1 MFFMQLQEQ
10 QGTNSE
16 NLSSSADVSTVA
28 RRLKDEL
35 DKYVVGN
42 EDVKTAVITGLLTGF
57 PTLLIGDPGTAKTYT
72 IEILS
77 KMIDGVKPEE
87 LFIVLAH
94 EAMTPEDIF
103 GNTNL
108 KKLREEGVLE
118 YITEGF
124 LPSAKLVFIDEIFKS
139 NKVLA
144 ESLFRAINEKKF
156 RNGSKEVSLPW
167 LAFFSASNEVR
178 VNTQADRAF
187 LDRFKVFAT
196 VLSPNL
202 EDVQNLSST
211 AERYHKVLT
220 ATKPSSIP
228 TVTSYDEVKKIQEK
242 ILSDYI
248 KYTTQD
254 IVLEAVKQANLIL
267 GAIAQ
272 ALQNPRAF
280 SDSGIVRSY
289 FRSMGG
295 YLTIS
300 ERKFKSIIQVANA
313 LRDMFGNSTIT
324 PVHTAL
330 AFYLTIPFTPEL
342 KNIVSSL
349 VPTLIK
355 SYFNTTGSNN
365 SSNNSSID
373 IASSLDSIS
382 KIPEKI
388 LRDKNL
394 NDLLVKASAYAV
406 DVIAKNFPATSP
418 ELAQYKAD
426 LVTKFS
432 EVANNSDD
440 IQQKLA
446 NFKKA
451 VGILVDIETKYASN
465 TKIKTLAQKLVQ
477 NIVST
482 VSKQIDVN
490 RITSDAMDELQKTYE
505 KIKAEIESKY
515 NELMKLGGS
524 DENSKLISG
533 IRKFF
538 PQFSDALPEAVVA
551 QEQKEVIMKR
561 LNIAVRWA
569 KSKILDFTNT
579 LNELSQLA
587 QVTK

>member
-1 MFFMQLQEQ
+1 M
-10 QGTNSE
+10 
-16 NLSSSADVSTVA
+16 SSSTDVSTIA

-77 KMIDGVKPEE
+77 KMIDGIKPEE

-156 RNGSKEVSLPW
+156 RNGSKEISLPW

-187 LDRFKVFAT
+187 LDRFKLFAT

-202 EDVQNLSST
+202 EDLQDLRST
-211 AERYHKVLT
+211 AERYYKVLT
-220 ATKPSSIP
+220 ASKPTSIP
-228 TVTSYDEVKKIQEK
+228 IVTSYDEVKKIQDK
-242 ILSDYI
+242 ILSDYT
-248 KYTTQD
+248 KYITQD

-280 SDSGIVRSY
+280 GDSGVVRSY
-289 FRSMGG
+289 FKSLGG

-300 ERKFKSIIQVANA
+300 ERKFKSIMQVANA
-313 LRDMFGNSTIT
+313 LREMFGNSTIT

-342 KNIVSSL
+342 KNIVFPLVSS
-349 VPTLIK
+349 LIK
-355 SYFNTTGSNN
+355 SYFNTSASNN
-365 SSNNSSID
+365 KSSID
-373 IASSLDSIS
+373 IDINSLVKSIS
-382 KIPEKI
+382 KTAEKI
-388 LRDKNL
+388 LTDENL
-394 NDLLVKASAYAV
+394 NKLLDETSAYAV
-406 DVIAKNFPATSP
+406 DVITKTFPATSP
-418 ELAQYKAD
+418 DLAKDRAD

-432 EVANNSDD
+432 AVTNSTGDTLY
-440 IQQKLA
+440 KLI
-446 NFKKA
+446 NFIKA
-451 VGILVDIETKYASN
+451 VGTLNDVATKYAN
-465 TKIKTLAQKLVQ
+465 NVKIRTLAQKLLQ
-477 NIVST
+477 SIVST
-482 VSKQIDVN
+482 VSDKIDID
-490 RITSDAMDELQKTYE
+490 R
-505 KIKAEIESKY
+505 IKANAMTELDKAYDRIKADIESKF
-515 NELMKLGGS
+515 NELMKLGES
-524 DENSKLISG
+524 EEYSKLISG

-538 PQFSDALPEAVVA
+538 PQFSNALPEAVVA
-551 QEQKEVIMKR
+551 QEQKEIIMKSLDDTIGEAR
-561 LNIAVRWA
+561 T
-569 KSKILDFTNT
+569 KILDFIGT
-579 LNELSQLA
+579 LEKTKKILSQM
-587 QVTK
+587 K

>member
-1 MFFMQLQEQ
+1 MQLQEQ
-10 QGTNSE
+10 EKNSE
-16 NLSSSADVSTVA
+16 NLSSPADVSTIA

-77 KMIDGVKPEE
+77 KMIDGIKPEE

-103 GNTNL
+103 GNANL

-156 RNGSKEVSLPW
+156 RNGSKEISLPW

-187 LDRFKVFAT
+187 LDRFKIFAT

-202 EDVQNLSST
+202 EDIQNLRSV
-211 AERYHKVLT
+211 AERYYKVLT
-220 ATKPSSIP
+220 ATKPTSIP
-228 TVTSYDEVKKIQEK
+228 TVTSYDEVKKIQDK
-242 ILSDYI
+242 ILSEYT
-248 KYTTQD
+248 KYVTQD
-254 IVLEAVKQANLIL
+254 TVLEAVKQANVIL

-280 SDSGIVRSY
+280 SDSGVVRSY
-289 FRSMGG
+289 FKSMGG

-300 ERKFKSIIQVANA
+300 ERKFKSIMQTANA
-313 LRDMFGNSTIT
+313 LREMFGNSTIT
-324 PVHTAL
+324 PVHTSL

-342 KNIVSSL
+342 KNIISPIISA
-349 VPTLIK
+349 LIK
-355 SYFNTTGSNN
+355 SYFNTSAF
-365 SSNNSSID
+365 NNSSID
-373 IASSLDSIS
+373 INSLVDNIS
-382 KIPEKI
+382 KVAEKI
-388 LRDKNL
+388 LTNKNL
-394 NDLLVKASAYAV
+394 NNLLNKASTYAI
-406 DVIAKNFPATSP
+406 DLIAKTFPAMTP
-418 ELAQYKAD
+418 DLARYKAD
-426 LVTKFS
+426 LVKKFS
-432 EVANNSDD
+432 AVTSNNDNTP
-440 IQQKLA
+440 QKLA
-446 NFKKA
+446 DFMEA
-451 VGILVDIETKYASN
+451 VGILYDVATKYAN
-465 TKIKTLAQKLVQ
+465 NIKIRTLAQKLLQ
-477 NIVST
+477 NIAST
-482 VSKQIDVN
+482 VYDKIDVD
-490 RITSDAMDELQKTYE
+490 RITSDAMNELDKAYD

-515 NELMKLGGS
+515 NELMKLGGN
-524 DENSKLISG
+524 DENSKLIAG

-538 PQFSDALPEAVVA
+538 PQFSDALPGGIVD
-551 QEQKEVIMKR
+551 QEQKEEIMKR
-561 LNIAVRWA
+561 LDEAVSEART
-569 KSKILDFTNT
+569 KILDFMNT
-579 LNELSQLA
+579 LGK
-587 QVTK
+587 TKNALLQMTK

>member
-1 MFFMQLQEQ
+1 MQLQEQ
-10 QGTNSE
+10 QGQNSE
-16 NLSSSADVSTVA
+16 ILSSSTDVATIA
-28 RRLKDEL
+28 GRLKDEL

-77 KMIDGVKPEE
+77 KMIDGIKPEE

-103 GNTNL
+103 GNVNL

-156 RNGSKEVSLPW
+156 RNGSKEISLPW

-187 LDRFKVFAT
+187 LDRFKIFAT

-202 EDVQNLSST
+202 EDIQNLNSI
-211 AERYHKVLT
+211 AERYYKVLT
-220 ATKPSSIP
+220 ATKPTSIP
-228 TVTSYDEVKKIQEK
+228 IVTSYNEVKKIQDK
-242 ILSDYI
+242 ILSEYT
-248 KYTTQD
+248 KYVTED
-254 IVLEAVKQANLIL
+254 IILEAVRQANLIL

-280 SDSGIVRSY
+280 SDSGVVRSY

-300 ERKFKSIIQVANA
+300 ERKFKSIMQVANA
-313 LRDMFGNSTIT
+313 LREMFGNSTIT

-342 KNIVSSL
+342 KSIISPIVSQI
-349 VPTLIK
+349 IK
-355 SYFNTTGSNN
+355 SYFKTDALKN
-365 SSNNSSID
+365 SDGVDNLIKT
-373 IASSLDSIS
+373 IS
-382 KIPEKI
+382 ETAEKI
-388 LRDKNL
+388 LTDKNL
-394 NDLLVKASAYAV
+394 NDVIDKASADAV
-406 DVIAKNFPATSP
+406 DLVSKVFPATSSD
-418 ELAQYKAD
+418 LVQYRAD
-426 LVTKFS
+426 LLSKFS
-432 EVANNSDD
+432 DVATSNKNESTPQKLDKFMKAVDVLHEVA
-440 IQQKLA
+440 
-446 NFKKA
+446 
-451 VGILVDIETKYASN
+451 TKYANNVRIS
-465 TKIKTLAQKLVQ
+465 TLARKMLQTILSSVFDK
-477 NIVST
+477 
-482 VSKQIDVN
+482 IDVA
-490 RITSDAMDELQKTYE
+490 RINHDMMTELDNTYN
-505 KIKAEIESKY
+505 KIKAEIESKF
-515 NELMKLGGS
+515 NELAKQAGN
-524 DENSKLISG
+524 DEYSKLIAG

-538 PQFSDALPEAVVA
+538 PQFSDVLPKGVGD
-551 QEQKEVIMKR
+551 QKEKEEIMKR
-561 LNIAVRWA
+561 LDEAYYRA
-569 KSKILDFTNT
+569 RSKIADFINM
-579 LNELSQLA
+579 LAKAKNELEKMA
-587 QVTK
+587 K

>member
-10 QGTNSE
+10 EKNSE
-16 NLSSSADVSTVA
+16 ILSSSADVSTIA

-77 KMIDGVKPEE
+77 KMIDGIKPEE

-156 RNGSKEVSLPW
+156 RNGSKEISLPW

-187 LDRFKVFAT
+187 LDRFKIFAT

-202 EDVQNLSST
+202 EDIQDLKST
-211 AERYHKVLT
+211 AERYYKVLT
-220 ATKPSSIP
+220 ATKPAFIP
-228 TVTSYDEVKKIQEK
+228 IVTSYDEVKKIQDK
-242 ILSDYI
+242 ILSDYS

-280 SDSGIVRSY
+280 GDSGIVRSY
-289 FRSMGG
+289 FKSMGG

-300 ERKFKSIIQVANA
+300 ERKFKSIMQVANT
-313 LRDMFGNSTIT
+313 LREMFGNSTIT

-342 KNIVSSL
+342 KNIITPIISSVL
-349 VPTLIK
+349 K
-355 SYFNTTGSNN
+355 SYLNTNLSK
-365 SSNNSSID
+365 NSSID
-373 IASSLDSIS
+373 VNELINSIA
-382 KIPEKI
+382 KTAQKI
-388 LRDKNL
+388 LTNKDLNNL
-394 NDLLVKASAYAV
+394 IEKASADAIDIISRV
-406 DVIAKNFPATSP
+406 FPATSSDLIQYRA
-418 ELAQYKAD
+418 ELLK
-426 LVTKFS
+426 KFS
-432 EVANNSDD
+432 EVATGKGNTV
-440 IQQKLA
+440 QKFEDFL
-446 NFKKA
+446 KA
-451 VGILVDIETKYASN
+451 IDTLNEVATKYASN
-465 TKIKTLAQKLVQ
+465 LKISTLAQKLLQ
-477 NIVST
+477 NIAST
-482 VSKQIDVN
+482 VVYSKIDTA
-490 RITSDAMDELQKTYE
+490 RIEHDMVTELDEAYE
-505 KIKAEIESKY
+505 KMKAEIERKY
-515 NELMKLGGS
+515 NELMKQSGD
-524 DENSKLISG
+524 DEYSKLVSG

-538 PQFSDALPEAVVA
+538 PQFSDVIPQIVVD
-551 QEQKEVIMKR
+551 EKEKENIMKDLDR
-561 LNIAVRWA
+561 VIYDART
-569 KSKILDFTNT
+569 KIIDLINM
-579 LNELSQLA
+579 LEK
-587 QVTK
+587 TKKVLEKMEK

>member
-1 MFFMQLQEQ
+1 MQLQEQ
-10 QGTNSE
+10 QGQN
-16 NLSSSADVSTVA
+16 NAISSPPADVSTIA

-77 KMIDGVKPEE
+77 KMIDGIKPEE

-103 GNTNL
+103 GNVNL

-156 RNGSKEVSLPW
+156 RNGSKEISLPW

-187 LDRFKVFAT
+187 LDRFKIFAT

-202 EDVQNLSST
+202 EDIQDLKSI
-211 AERYHKVLT
+211 AERYYKVLT
-220 ATKPSSIP
+220 ATKPTSIP
-228 TVTSYDEVKKIQEK
+228 IVTSYDEVKKIQDK
-242 ILSDYI
+242 ILSDYT
-248 KYTTQD
+248 KYITED
-254 IVLEAVKQANLIL
+254 IVLEATKQANLIL

-280 SDSGIVRSY
+280 SDSSVVRSY
-289 FRSMGG
+289 FKSMGG

-300 ERKFKSIIQVANA
+300 ERKFKSIMQVANA
-313 LRDMFGNSTIT
+313 LREMFGNSTIT

-342 KNIVSSL
+342 KNIITPIISSL
-349 VPTLIK
+349 LK
-355 SYFNTTGSNN
+355 SYLNTNLSK
-365 SSNNSSID
+365 NSSID
-373 IASSLDSIS
+373 IDKLKNSIS
-382 KIPEKI
+382 KTLEKI
-388 LRDKNL
+388 FTNKDLNNL
-394 NDLLVKASAYAV
+394 IEKASADAMDIISKV
-406 DVIAKNFPATSP
+406 FPATSSD
-418 ELAQYKAD
+418 LIQYRAD
-426 LVTKFS
+426 LLKKFS
-432 EVANNSDD
+432 EVATGKGNTV
-440 IQQKLA
+440 QKFEDFLNA
-446 NFKKA
+446 IDTLNEVA
-451 VGILVDIETKYASN
+451 TKYASN
-465 TKIKTLAQKLVQ
+465 LKIRTLAQKLLQ
-477 NIVST
+477 NIAST
-482 VSKQIDVN
+482 VYSKIDTA
-490 RITSDAMDELQKTYE
+490 RIEHDMMAELDKAYE
-505 KIKAEIESKY
+505 KMKAEIERMY
-515 NELMKLGGS
+515 NELMKQTGN
-524 DENSKLISG
+524 DEYSKLVSG

-538 PQFSDALPEAVVA
+538 PQFSDVIPQIVVD
-551 QEQKEVIMKR
+551 EKEKENIMKD
-561 LNIAVRWA
+561 LDKAVYNVRT
-569 KSKILDFTNT
+569 KIRDFINM
-579 LNELSQLA
+579 LEK
-587 QVTK
+587 TKKVLEKMEK

>member
-1 MFFMQLQEQ
+1 MQLQEQ
-10 QGTNSE
+10 QDKNSGT
-16 NLSSSADVSTVA
+16 LSSSVDVSTIA

-77 KMIDGVKPEE
+77 KMIDGIKPEE

-156 RNGSKEVSLPW
+156 RNGSKEISLPW

-187 LDRFKVFAT
+187 LDRFKIFAT

-202 EDVQNLSST
+202 EDIQNLRSV
-211 AERYHKVLT
+211 AERYYKVLT
-220 ATKPSSIP
+220 ATKPTSIP
-228 TVTSYDEVKKIQEK
+228 TVTSYDEVKKIQDK
-242 ILSDYI
+242 ILSDYT
-248 KYTTQD
+248 KYVKQD
-254 IVLEAVKQANLIL
+254 IVLEAVKQGNLIL

-300 ERKFKSIIQVANA
+300 ERKFKSIMQVANA
-313 LRDMFGNSTIT
+313 LREMFGNSTIT

-342 KNIVSSL
+342 KNIISPIVS
-349 VPTLIK
+349 TLIK
-355 SYFNTTGSNN
+355 SYFNTSAFNN
-365 SSNNSSID
+365 NNSSID
-373 IASSLDSIS
+373 INSLVDSIS
-382 KIPEKI
+382 QTVKNI
-388 LRDKNL
+388 LDDKNL
-394 NDLLVKASAYAV
+394 NNLLNKASSYAV
-406 DVIAKNFPATSP
+406 DLIGRTFPASTP
-418 ELAQYKAD
+418 ELAKYRGT
-426 LVTKFS
+426 LLMKFS
-432 EVANNSDD
+432 DVVTSNNDNTP
-440 IQQKLA
+440 QKLA
-446 NFKKA
+446 KFAEA
-451 VGILVDIETKYASN
+451 VGILHDVATKYAN
-465 TKIKTLAQKLVQ
+465 NIKIRTLAQKLLQ

-482 VSKQIDVN
+482 VFDKIDVDRMN
-490 RITSDAMDELQKTYE
+490 HDAMTELDKVYD

-515 NELMKLGGS
+515 NELMKLGEN
-524 DENSKLISG
+524 DEYSKLIAG

-538 PQFSDALPEAVVA
+538 PQFSDALPGAVVD
-551 QEQKEVIMKR
+551 QEQKEEIMKR
-561 LNIAVRWA
+561 LDEAVGEARTT
-569 KSKILDFTNT
+569 ILDYINT
-579 LNELSQLA
+579 LRKTKNALSQM
-587 QVTK
+587 TK

>member
-1 MFFMQLQEQ
+1 MQLQEQ
-10 QGTNSE
+10 QGQN
-16 NLSSSADVSTVA
+16 NAISSPSADVSTIA

-77 KMIDGVKPEE
+77 KMIDGIKPEE

-103 GNTNL
+103 GNVNL

-156 RNGSKEVSLPW
+156 RNGSKEISLPW

-187 LDRFKVFAT
+187 LDRFKIFAT

-202 EDVQNLSST
+202 EDIQDLKSI
-211 AERYHKVLT
+211 AERYYKVLT
-220 ATKPSSIP
+220 ATKPTSIP
-228 TVTSYDEVKKIQEK
+228 IVTSYDEVKKIQDK
-242 ILSDYI
+242 ILSDYT
-248 KYTTQD
+248 KYITED
-254 IVLEAVKQANLIL
+254 IVLEATKQANLIL

-280 SDSGIVRSY
+280 SDSSVVRSY
-289 FRSMGG
+289 FKSMGG

-300 ERKFKSIIQVANA
+300 ERKFKSIMQVANA
-313 LRDMFGNSTIT
+313 LREMFGNSTIT

-342 KNIVSSL
+342 KNIITPIISSL
-349 VPTLIK
+349 LK
-355 SYFNTTGSNN
+355 SYLNTNLSK
-365 SSNNSSID
+365 NSSID
-373 IASSLDSIS
+373 IDKLKNSIS
-382 KIPEKI
+382 KTLEKI
-388 LRDKNL
+388 FTNKDLNNL
-394 NDLLVKASAYAV
+394 IEKASADAIDIISKV
-406 DVIAKNFPATSP
+406 FPATSSD
-418 ELAQYKAD
+418 LIQYRAD
-426 LVTKFS
+426 LLKKFS
-432 EVANNSDD
+432 EVATGKGNTV
-440 IQQKLA
+440 QKFEDFLNA
-446 NFKKA
+446 IDTLNEVA
-451 VGILVDIETKYASN
+451 TKYASN
-465 TKIKTLAQKLVQ
+465 LKIRTLAQKLLQ
-477 NIVST
+477 NIAST
-482 VSKQIDVN
+482 VYSKIDTA
-490 RITSDAMDELQKTYE
+490 RIEHDMMAELDKAYE
-505 KIKAEIESKY
+505 KMKAEIERMY
-515 NELMKLGGS
+515 NELMKQTGN
-524 DENSKLISG
+524 DEYSKLVSG

-538 PQFSDALPEAVVA
+538 PQFSDVIPQIVVD
-551 QEQKEVIMKR
+551 EKEKENIMKD
-561 LNIAVRWA
+561 LDKAVYNVRT
-569 KSKILDFTNT
+569 KIRDFINM
-579 LNELSQLA
+579 LEK
-587 QVTK
+587 TKKVLEKMEK

>member
-1 MFFMQLQEQ
+1 MQLQEQ
-10 QGTNSE
+10 EKNSE
-16 NLSSSADVSTVA
+16 ILSSSADVSTIA

-156 RNGSKEVSLPW
+156 RNGSKEISLPW

-187 LDRFKVFAT
+187 LDRFKIFAT

-202 EDVQNLSST
+202 EDIQDLKST
-211 AERYHKVLT
+211 AERYYKVLT
-220 ATKPSSIP
+220 ATKPAFIP
-228 TVTSYDEVKKIQEK
+228 IVTSYDEVKKIQDK
-242 ILSDYI
+242 ILSDYS

-280 SDSGIVRSY
+280 GDSGIVRSY
-289 FRSMGG
+289 FKSMGG

-300 ERKFKSIIQVANA
+300 ERKFKSIMQVANA
-313 LRDMFGNSTIT
+313 LREMFGNSTIT

-342 KNIVSSL
+342 KNIVSPL
-349 VPTLIK
+349 VSSLIK
-355 SYFNTTGSNN
+355 SYFNTNTSNK
-365 SSNNSSID
+365 SSID
-373 IASSLDSIS
+373 INSLVKSIS
-382 KIPEKI
+382 KTAEKI
-388 LRDKNL
+388 FTDENL
-394 NDLLVKASAYAV
+394 NKLLDETSAYAV
-406 DVIAKNFPATSP
+406 DVITKSFPASSP
-418 ELAQYKAD
+418 DLAKDRAD
-426 LVTKFS
+426 LVKKFL
-432 EVANNSDD
+432 EVTNSTGDTLYKLNNF
-440 IQQKLA
+440 I
-446 NFKKA
+446 KA
-451 VGILVDIETKYASN
+451 VGTLNDIATRYAN
-465 TKIKTLAQKLVQ
+465 NIKIRTLAQKLLQSV
-477 NIVST
+477 VST
-482 VSKQIDVN
+482 VSDKIDID
-490 RITSDAMDELQKTYE
+490 RIKANAMTELDKTYN
-505 KIKAEIESKY
+505 KIKAEIESKF
-515 NELMKLGGS
+515 NELMKLGES

-533 IRKFF
+533 IQKFF
-538 PQFSDALPEAVVA
+538 PQFSNALPEAVVN
-551 QEQKEVIMKR
+551 QEQKEVIMKS
-561 LNIAVRWA
+561 LDNTIGEVRT
-569 KSKILDFTNT
+569 KILDFIDT
-579 LNELSQLA
+579 LEKTKKILSQI
-587 QVTK
+587 K

>member
-1 MFFMQLQEQ
+1 MQLQEQ
-10 QGTNSE
+10 EKNSGT
-16 NLSSSADVSTVA
+16 LSSSADVSTIA

-35 DKYVVGN
+35 DKYVIGN

-77 KMIDGVKPEE
+77 KMIDGIKPEE

-156 RNGSKEVSLPW
+156 RNGSKEISLPW

-187 LDRFKVFAT
+187 LDRFKIFAT

-202 EDVQNLSST
+202 EDIQNLRST
-211 AERYHKVLT
+211 AERYYKVLT
-220 ATKPSSIP
+220 ATKPTSIP
-228 TVTSYDEVKKIQEK
+228 TVTSYDEVKKIQDK
-242 ILSDYI
+242 ILSDYT
-248 KYTTQD
+248 KYITQD

-289 FRSMGG
+289 FKSLGG

-300 ERKFKSIIQVANA
+300 ERKFKSIMQLANA
-313 LRDMFGNSTIT
+313 LREMFGNSTIT

-342 KNIVSSL
+342 KNIISPIVSA
-349 VPTLIK
+349 LIK
-355 SYFNTTGSNN
+355 SYFNTTAL
-365 SSNNSSID
+365 NNSSID
-373 IASSLDSIS
+373 INSLVDSIS
-382 KIPEKI
+382 QTVKNI
-388 LRDKNL
+388 LEDKNL
-394 NDLLVKASAYAV
+394 NNLLNKASSYAI
-406 DVIAKNFPATSP
+406 DLIARTFPATTP
-418 ELAQYKAD
+418 ELAKYRGNLLA
-426 LVTKFS
+426 KFS
-432 EVANNSDD
+432 DVATSNNNNTP
-440 IQQKLA
+440 QKLA
-446 NFKKA
+446 KFVEA
-451 VGILVDIETKYASN
+451 VGILNDVATNYAN
-465 TKIKTLAQKLVQ
+465 NIKIRTLAQKLLQ

-482 VSKQIDVN
+482 VFDKIDVDRMN
-490 RITSDAMDELQKTYE
+490 HNAMTELDKAYD

-515 NELMKLGGS
+515 NELTKLGEN
-524 DENSKLISG
+524 DENRKLISG

-538 PQFSDALPEAVVA
+538 PQFSDALPGAVVD
-551 QEQKEVIMKR
+551 QEQKEEIMKR
-561 LNIAVRWA
+561 LDEAVGEART
-569 KSKILDFTNT
+569 KILDFINT
-579 LNELSQLA
+579 LRKTKNALS

>member
-10 QGTNSE
+10 EKNSE
-16 NLSSSADVSTVA
+16 ILSSSADVSTIASTIA

-144 ESLFRAINEKKF
+144 ESLFRAINEKKL
-156 RNGSKEVSLPW
+156 RNGSKEISLPW

-187 LDRFKVFAT
+187 LDRFKIFAT

-202 EDVQNLSST
+202 EDIQDLKST
-211 AERYHKVLT
+211 AERYYKVLT
-220 ATKPSSIP
+220 ATKPAFIP
-228 TVTSYDEVKKIQEK
+228 IVTSYDEVKKIQDK
-242 ILSDYI
+242 ILSDYS

-280 SDSGIVRSY
+280 GDSGIVRSY
-289 FRSMGG
+289 FKSMGG

-300 ERKFKSIIQVANA
+300 ERKFKSIMQVANA
-313 LRDMFGNSTIT
+313 LREMFGNSTIT

-342 KNIVSSL
+342 KNIVSPL
-349 VPTLIK
+349 VSSLIK
-355 SYFNTTGSNN
+355 SYFNTNTSNK
-365 SSNNSSID
+365 SSID
-373 IASSLDSIS
+373 INSLVKSIS
-382 KIPEKI
+382 KTAEKI
-388 LRDKNL
+388 FTDENL
-394 NDLLVKASAYAV
+394 NKLLDETSAYAV
-406 DVIAKNFPATSP
+406 DVITKSFPASSP
-418 ELAQYKAD
+418 DLAKDRAD
-426 LVTKFS
+426 LVKKFL
-432 EVANNSDD
+432 EVTNSTGDTLYKLNNF
-440 IQQKLA
+440 I
-446 NFKKA
+446 KA
-451 VGILVDIETKYASN
+451 VGTLNDIATRYAN
-465 TKIKTLAQKLVQ
+465 NIKIRTLAQKLLQSV
-477 NIVST
+477 VST
-482 VSKQIDVN
+482 VSDKIDID
-490 RITSDAMDELQKTYE
+490 RIKANAMTELDKTYN
-505 KIKAEIESKY
+505 KIKAEIESKF
-515 NELMKLGGS
+515 NELMKLGES

-533 IRKFF
+533 IQKFF
-538 PQFSDALPEAVVA
+538 PQFSNALPEAVVN
-551 QEQKEVIMKR
+551 QEQKEVIMKS
-561 LNIAVRWA
+561 LDNTIGEVRT
-569 KSKILDFTNT
+569 KILDFIDT
-579 LNELSQLA
+579 LEKTKKILSQI
-587 QVTK
+587 K

>member
-1 MFFMQLQEQ
+1 MQLQEQ
-10 QGTNSE
+10 QGQNNAIS
-16 NLSSSADVSTVA
+16 SSSADVSTIA

-77 KMIDGVKPEE
+77 KMIDGIKPEE

-103 GNTNL
+103 GNVNL

-156 RNGSKEVSLPW
+156 RNGSKEISLPW

-187 LDRFKVFAT
+187 LDRFKIFAT

-202 EDVQNLSST
+202 EDVQNLKSI
-211 AERYHKVLT
+211 AERYYKVLT
-220 ATKPSSIP
+220 ATKPTSIP
-228 TVTSYDEVKKIQEK
+228 IVTSYDEVKKIQEK
-242 ILSDYI
+242 ILSEYTKYI
-248 KYTTQD
+248 TED
-254 IVLEAVKQANLIL
+254 IVLEATKQANLIL

-289 FRSMGG
+289 FKSMGG

-300 ERKFKSIIQVANA
+300 ERKFKSIMQVANA
-313 LRDMFGNSTIT
+313 LREMFGNSTIT

-330 AFYLTIPFTPEL
+330 AFYLTVPFTPEL
-342 KNIVSSL
+342 KNIITPIISSL
-349 VPTLIK
+349 LK
-355 SYFNTTGSNN
+355 SYLNTDVTK
-365 SSNNSSID
+365 NSSID
-373 IASSLDSIS
+373 INALLSSLA
-382 KIPEKI
+382 KTAEKI
-388 LRDKNL
+388 LTDKNL
-394 NDLLVKASAYAV
+394 NDLIEKASADAIDIISKV
-406 DVIAKNFPATSP
+406 FPATSSDLIQYRA
-418 ELAQYKAD
+418 EL
-426 LVTKFS
+426 LRKFS
-432 EVANNSDD
+432 EVATGKGNTV
-440 IQQKLA
+440 QKFEDFL
-446 NFKKA
+446 KA
-451 VGILVDIETKYASN
+451 IDTLNEVATKYASN
-465 TKIKTLAQKLVQ
+465 LKISALAKKLLQ

-482 VSKQIDVN
+482 VYDKIDTA
-490 RITSDAMDELQKTYE
+490 RIEHNMMTELDKAYE
-505 KIKAEIESKY
+505 KMKAEIERKY
-515 NELMKLGGS
+515 NELMKRSGD
-524 DENSKLISG
+524 DEYSKLISG

-538 PQFSDALPEAVVA
+538 PQFSDVIPQTVVD
-551 QEQKEVIMKR
+551 EKEKEKIMKDLDR
-561 LNIAVRWA
+561 VVYDARTKIIDLV
-569 KSKILDFTNT
+569 KMLEKLKKIL
-579 LNELSQLA
+579 EKVS
-587 QVTK
+587 K

>member
-1 MFFMQLQEQ
+1 MQLQEQ
-10 QGTNSE
+10 EKNSE
-16 NLSSSADVSTVA
+16 ILSSSADVSTIASTIA

-144 ESLFRAINEKKF
+144 ESLFRAINEKKL
-156 RNGSKEVSLPW
+156 RNGSKEISLPW

-187 LDRFKVFAT
+187 LDRFKIFAT

-202 EDVQNLSST
+202 EDIQDLKST
-211 AERYHKVLT
+211 AERYYKVLT
-220 ATKPSSIP
+220 ATKPAFIP
-228 TVTSYDEVKKIQEK
+228 IVTSYDEVKKIQDK
-242 ILSDYI
+242 ILSDYS

-280 SDSGIVRSY
+280 GDSGIVRSY
-289 FRSMGG
+289 FKSMGG

-300 ERKFKSIIQVANA
+300 ERKFKSIMQVANA
-313 LRDMFGNSTIT
+313 LREMFGNSTIT

-342 KNIVSSL
+342 KNIVSPL
-349 VPTLIK
+349 VSSLIK
-355 SYFNTTGSNN
+355 SYFNTNTSNK
-365 SSNNSSID
+365 SSID
-373 IASSLDSIS
+373 INSLVKSIS
-382 KIPEKI
+382 KTAEKI
-388 LRDKNL
+388 FTDENL
-394 NDLLVKASAYAV
+394 NKLLDETSAYAV
-406 DVIAKNFPATSP
+406 DVITKSFPASSP
-418 ELAQYKAD
+418 DLAKDRAD
-426 LVTKFS
+426 LVKKFL
-432 EVANNSDD
+432 EVTNSTGDTLYKLNNF
-440 IQQKLA
+440 I
-446 NFKKA
+446 KA
-451 VGILVDIETKYASN
+451 VGTLNDIATRYAN
-465 TKIKTLAQKLVQ
+465 NIKIRTLAQKLLQSV
-477 NIVST
+477 VST
-482 VSKQIDVN
+482 VSDKIDID
-490 RITSDAMDELQKTYE
+490 RIKANAMTELDKTYN
-505 KIKAEIESKY
+505 KIKAEIESKF
-515 NELMKLGGS
+515 NELMKLGES

-533 IRKFF
+533 IQKFF
-538 PQFSDALPEAVVA
+538 PQFSNALPEAVVN
-551 QEQKEVIMKR
+551 QEQKEVIMKS
-561 LNIAVRWA
+561 LDNTIGEVRT
-569 KSKILDFTNT
+569 KILDFIDT
-579 LNELSQLA
+579 LEKTKKILSQI
-587 QVTK
+587 K

>member
-1 MFFMQLQEQ
+1 MQIQEQ
-10 QGTNSE
+10 QGQNSE
-16 NLSSSADVSTVA
+16 NLSSSADVSTIA

-124 LPSAKLVFIDEIFKS
+124 LPSAKLVFIDEIFKG

-156 RNGSKEVSLPW
+156 RNGSKEISLPW

-187 LDRFKVFAT
+187 LDRFKIFAT
-196 VLSPNL
+196 VLSPDL
-202 EDVQNLSST
+202 EDVQNLSSI

-242 ILSDYI
+242 ILSDYT

-254 IVLEAVKQANLIL
+254 IVLEAVKQGNLIL

-300 ERKFKSIIQVANA
+300 ERKFKSIMQVANA

-330 AFYLTIPFTPEL
+330 AFYLTIPFTPDL

-355 SYFNTTGSNN
+355 SYFDTSGSK
-365 SSNNSSID
+365 NNSSID
-373 IASSLDSIS
+373 IYSLINSIS
-382 KIPEKI
+382 KTAEKI
-388 LRDKNL
+388 LRNKNL
-394 NDLLVKASAYAV
+394 NDLLVKTSTYAV
-406 DVIAKNFPATSP
+406 DVIAKAFPATSP
-418 ELAQYKAD
+418 ELARYKAD
-426 LVTKFS
+426 LVKKFS
-432 EVANNSDD
+432 AVTNNSDD
-440 IQQKLA
+440 TQQKLT
-446 NFKKA
+446 NFKEA

-465 TKIKTLAQKLVQ
+465 IKIRTLVEKLLE

-490 RITSDAMDELQKTYE
+490 RITSDAMDELQKAYE

-524 DENSKLISG
+524 DENSKLIAG
-533 IRKFF
+533 IQKFF
-538 PQFSDALPEAVVA
+538 PQFSDALPKGVVD
-551 QEQKEVIMKR
+551 QEQKEVIMEQVDT
-561 LNIAVRWA
+561 AVRRA
-569 KSKILDFTNT
+569 KIKILEFTNALEKT
-579 LNELSQLA
+579 KNELLQLT
-587 QVTK
+587 QGK

>member
-1 MFFMQLQEQ
+1 MQLQAQEK
-10 QGTNSE
+10 NSE
-16 NLSSSADVSTVA
+16 ILSSSADVTTVA
-28 RRLKDEL
+28 TRFKDEL

-42 EDVKTAVITGLLTGF
+42 EDVKTAVIIGLLTGF

-156 RNGSKEVSLPW
+156 RNGSKEISLPW

-202 EDVQNLSST
+202 EDVQNLSSIT
-211 AERYHKVLT
+211 ERYYKVLT
-220 ATKPSSIP
+220 ATKPTSIP
-228 TVTSYDEVKKIQEK
+228 TVTSYDEVKKIQDK
-242 ILSDYI
+242 ILSDSAKYI
-248 KYTTQD
+248 TED
-254 IVLEAVKQANLIL
+254 IVLEVVKQANLIL

-300 ERKFKSIIQVANA
+300 ERKFKSIMQVANA
-313 LRDMFGNSTIT
+313 LREMFGNSTIT

-355 SYFNTTGSNN
+355 SYFNTSGLNK
-365 SSNNSSID
+365 
-373 IASSLDSIS
+373 SSLDIDSLVESIS
-382 KIPEKI
+382 KTAEKI
-388 LRDKNL
+388 FTDENL
-394 NDLLVKASAYAV
+394 NKLLADTSAYAV
-406 DVIAKNFPATSP
+406 DVITKSFPASSP
-418 ELAQYKAD
+418 DLAKDRAD
-426 LVTKFS
+426 LVKKFLEATS
-432 EVANNSDD
+432 TGDTLYKLNNF
-440 IQQKLA
+440 I
-446 NFKKA
+446 KA
-451 VGILVDIETKYASN
+451 VGTLNDVATRYAN
-465 TKIKTLAQKLVQ
+465 NVKIRTLAQKLLQSV
-477 NIVST
+477 VST
-482 VSKQIDVN
+482 VSDKIDID
-490 RITSDAMDELQKTYE
+490 RIKANVMTELDKVYN
-505 KIKAEIESKY
+505 KIKAEIESKF
-515 NELMKLGGS
+515 NELMKLGES

-533 IRKFF
+533 IQKFF
-538 PQFSDALPEAVVA
+538 PQFSNALPEAVVN
-551 QEQKEVIMKR
+551 QEQKEVIMKS
-561 LNIAVRWA
+561 LDDTIGEVRT
-569 KSKILDFTNT
+569 KILDFIDT
-579 LNELSQLA
+579 LEKTKKILSQI
-587 QVTK
+587 K

>member
-1 MFFMQLQEQ
+1 MQLQEQ
-10 QGTNSE
+10 EKNSE
-16 NLSSSADVSTVA
+16 ILSSSADVSTIA

-77 KMIDGVKPEE
+77 KMIDGIKPEE

-156 RNGSKEVSLPW
+156 RNGSKEISLPW

-187 LDRFKVFAT
+187 LDRFKIFAT

-202 EDVQNLSST
+202 EDIQDLKST
-211 AERYHKVLT
+211 AERYYKVLT
-220 ATKPSSIP
+220 ATKPAFIP
-228 TVTSYDEVKKIQEK
+228 IVTSYDEVKKIQDK
-242 ILSDYI
+242 ILSDYS

-280 SDSGIVRSY
+280 GDSGIVRSY
-289 FRSMGG
+289 FKSMGG

-300 ERKFKSIIQVANA
+300 ERKFKSIMQVANT
-313 LRDMFGNSTIT
+313 LREMFGNSTIT

-342 KNIVSSL
+342 KNIVSPL
-349 VPTLIK
+349 VSSLIK
-355 SYFNTTGSNN
+355 SYFNTNASNK
-365 SSNNSSID
+365 SSID
-373 IASSLDSIS
+373 INSLVKSIS
-382 KIPEKI
+382 KTAEKI
-388 LRDKNL
+388 FTDENL
-394 NDLLVKASAYAV
+394 NKLLDETSAYAV
-406 DVIAKNFPATSP
+406 DVITKSFPASSP
-418 ELAQYKAD
+418 DLAKDRAD
-426 LVTKFS
+426 LVKKFL
-432 EVANNSDD
+432 EVTNSTGDTLYKLNNF
-440 IQQKLA
+440 I
-446 NFKKA
+446 KA
-451 VGILVDIETKYASN
+451 VGTLNDVATRYAN
-465 TKIKTLAQKLVQ
+465 NVKIRTLAQKLLQSV
-477 NIVST
+477 VST
-482 VSKQIDVN
+482 VSDKIDID
-490 RITSDAMDELQKTYE
+490 RIKANAMTELDKVYN
-505 KIKAEIESKY
+505 KIKAEIESKF
-515 NELMKLGGS
+515 NELMKLGES

-533 IRKFF
+533 IQKFF
-538 PQFSDALPEAVVA
+538 PQFSNALPEAVVN
-551 QEQKEVIMKR
+551 QEQKEVIMKS
-561 LNIAVRWA
+561 LDNTIGEVRT
-569 KSKILDFTNT
+569 KILDFIDT
-579 LNELSQLA
+579 LEKTKKILSQI
-587 QVTK
+587 K

>member
-1 MFFMQLQEQ
+1 MQLQEQ
-10 QGTNSE
+10 QGQN
-16 NLSSSADVSTVA
+16 NAISSPPADVSTIA

-77 KMIDGVKPEE
+77 KMIDGIKPEE

-103 GNTNL
+103 GNVNL

-156 RNGSKEVSLPW
+156 RNGSKEISLPW

-187 LDRFKVFAT
+187 LDRFKIFAT

-202 EDVQNLSST
+202 EDIQDLKSI
-211 AERYHKVLT
+211 AERYYKVLT
-220 ATKPSSIP
+220 ATKPTSIP
-228 TVTSYDEVKKIQEK
+228 IVTSYDEVKKIQDK
-242 ILSDYI
+242 ILSDYT
-248 KYTTQD
+248 KYITED
-254 IVLEAVKQANLIL
+254 IVLEATKQANLIL

-280 SDSGIVRSY
+280 SDSSVVRSY
-289 FRSMGG
+289 FKSMGG

-300 ERKFKSIIQVANA
+300 ERKFKSIMQVANA
-313 LRDMFGNSTIT
+313 LREMFGNSTIT

-342 KNIVSSL
+342 KNIITPIISSL
-349 VPTLIK
+349 LK
-355 SYFNTTGSNN
+355 SYLNTNLSK
-365 SSNNSSID
+365 NSSID
-373 IASSLDSIS
+373 IDKLKNSIS
-382 KIPEKI
+382 KTLEKI
-388 LRDKNL
+388 FTNKDLNNL
-394 NDLLVKASAYAV
+394 IEKASADAIDIISKV
-406 DVIAKNFPATSP
+406 FPATSSD
-418 ELAQYKAD
+418 LIQYRAD
-426 LVTKFS
+426 LLKKFS
-432 EVANNSDD
+432 EVATGKGNTV
-440 IQQKLA
+440 QKFEDFLNA
-446 NFKKA
+446 IDTLNEVA
-451 VGILVDIETKYASN
+451 TKYASN
-465 TKIKTLAQKLVQ
+465 LKIRTLAQKLLQ
-477 NIVST
+477 NIAST
-482 VSKQIDVN
+482 VYSKIDTA
-490 RITSDAMDELQKTYE
+490 RIEHDMMAELDKAYE
-505 KIKAEIESKY
+505 KMKAEIERMY
-515 NELMKLGGS
+515 NELMKQTGN
-524 DENSKLISG
+524 DEYSKLVSG

-538 PQFSDALPEAVVA
+538 PQFSDVIPQIVVD
-551 QEQKEVIMKR
+551 EKEKENIMKD
-561 LNIAVRWA
+561 LDKAVYNVRT
-569 KSKILDFTNT
+569 KIRDFINM
-579 LNELSQLA
+579 LEK
-587 QVTK
+587 TKKVLEKMEK

>member
-1 MFFMQLQEQ
+1 MQLQEQ
-10 QGTNSE
+10 QGQN
-16 NLSSSADVSTVA
+16 NAISSPSADVSTIA

-77 KMIDGVKPEE
+77 KMIDGIKPEE

-103 GNTNL
+103 GNVNL

-156 RNGSKEVSLPW
+156 RNGSKEISLPW

-187 LDRFKVFAT
+187 LDRFKIFAT

-202 EDVQNLSST
+202 EDVQNLKSI
-211 AERYHKVLT
+211 AERYYKVLT
-220 ATKPSSIP
+220 ATKPTSIP
-228 TVTSYDEVKKIQEK
+228 IVTSYDEVKKIQEK
-242 ILSDYI
+242 ILSEYTKYI
-248 KYTTQD
+248 TED
-254 IVLEAVKQANLIL
+254 IVLEATKQANLIL

-289 FRSMGG
+289 FKSMGG

-300 ERKFKSIIQVANA
+300 ERKFKSIMQVANA
-313 LRDMFGNSTIT
+313 LREMFGNSTIT

-342 KNIVSSL
+342 KNIITPIISSL
-349 VPTLIK
+349 LK
-355 SYFNTTGSNN
+355 SYLNTDVTK
-365 SSNNSSID
+365 NSSID
-373 IASSLDSIS
+373 INALLSSLAGTA
-382 KIPEKI
+382 EKI
-388 LRDKNL
+388 LNDKNL
-394 NDLLVKASAYAV
+394 NDLIEKASADAIDIISKV
-406 DVIAKNFPATSP
+406 FPATSSDLIQYRA
-418 ELAQYKAD
+418 EL
-426 LVTKFS
+426 LRKFS
-432 EVANNSDD
+432 EVATGKGNTV
-440 IQQKLA
+440 QKFEDFL
-446 NFKKA
+446 KA
-451 VGILVDIETKYASN
+451 IDTLNEVATKYASN
-465 TKIKTLAQKLVQ
+465 LKISALAKKLLQ

-482 VSKQIDVN
+482 VYDKIDTA
-490 RITSDAMDELQKTYE
+490 RIEHNMMTELDKAYE
-505 KIKAEIESKY
+505 KMKAEIERKY
-515 NELMKLGGS
+515 NELMKRSGD
-524 DENSKLISG
+524 DEYSKLISG

-538 PQFSDALPEAVVA
+538 PQFSDVIPQTVVD
-551 QEQKEVIMKR
+551 EKEKEKIMKDLDR
-561 LNIAVRWA
+561 VVYDART
-569 KSKILDFTNT
+569 KIIDLVKM
-579 LNELSQLA
+579 LEKL
-587 QVTK
+587 KRY

>member
-1 MFFMQLQEQ
+1 MQLQEQ
-10 QGTNSE
+10 EKNSE
-16 NLSSSADVSTVA
+16 ILSSSADVSTIASTIA

-156 RNGSKEVSLPW
+156 RNGSKEISLPW

-187 LDRFKVFAT
+187 LDRFKIFAT

-202 EDVQNLSST
+202 EDIQDLKST
-211 AERYHKVLT
+211 AERYYKVLT
-220 ATKPSSIP
+220 ATKPAFIP
-228 TVTSYDEVKKIQEK
+228 IVTSYDEVKKIQDK
-242 ILSDYI
+242 ILSDYS

-280 SDSGIVRSY
+280 GDSGIVRSY
-289 FRSMGG
+289 FKSMGG

-300 ERKFKSIIQVANA
+300 ERKFKSIMQVANA
-313 LRDMFGNSTIT
+313 LREMFGNSTIT

-342 KNIVSSL
+342 KNIVSPL
-349 VPTLIK
+349 VSSLIK
-355 SYFNTTGSNN
+355 SYFNTNTSNK
-365 SSNNSSID
+365 SSID
-373 IASSLDSIS
+373 INSLVKSIS
-382 KIPEKI
+382 KTAEKI
-388 LRDKNL
+388 FTDENL
-394 NDLLVKASAYAV
+394 NKLLDETSAYAV
-406 DVIAKNFPATSP
+406 DVITKSFPASSP
-418 ELAQYKAD
+418 DLAKDRAD
-426 LVTKFS
+426 LVKKFL
-432 EVANNSDD
+432 EVTNSTGDTLYKLNNF
-440 IQQKLA
+440 I
-446 NFKKA
+446 KA
-451 VGILVDIETKYASN
+451 VGTLNDIATRYAN
-465 TKIKTLAQKLVQ
+465 NIKIRTLAQKLLQSV
-477 NIVST
+477 VST
-482 VSKQIDVN
+482 VSDKIDID
-490 RITSDAMDELQKTYE
+490 RIKANAMTELDKTYN
-505 KIKAEIESKY
+505 KIKAEIESKF
-515 NELMKLGGS
+515 NELMKLGES

-533 IRKFF
+533 IQKFF
-538 PQFSDALPEAVVA
+538 PQFSNALPEAVVN
-551 QEQKEVIMKR
+551 QEQKEVIMKS
-561 LNIAVRWA
+561 LDNTIGEVRT
-569 KSKILDFTNT
+569 KILDFIDT
-579 LNELSQLA
+579 LEKTKKILSQI
-587 QVTK
+587 K

>member
-1 MFFMQLQEQ
+1 MQLQGQEK
-10 QGTNSE
+10 NSE
-16 NLSSSADVSTVA
+16 ILSSSADVTTVA
-28 RRLKDEL
+28 TRFKDEL

-156 RNGSKEVSLPW
+156 RNGSKEISLPW

-202 EDVQNLSST
+202 EDVQNLSSIT
-211 AERYHKVLT
+211 ERYYKVLT
-220 ATKPSSIP
+220 ATKPTSIP
-228 TVTSYDEVKKIQEK
+228 IVTSYDEVKKIQDK
-242 ILSDYI
+242 ILSDYT
-248 KYTTQD
+248 KYITQD

-300 ERKFKSIIQVANA
+300 ERKFKSIMQVANA
-313 LRDMFGNSTIT
+313 LREMFGNSTIT

-355 SYFNTTGSNN
+355 SYFNTSGSNN
-365 SSNNSSID
+365 SSLDID
-373 IASSLDSIS
+373 SLIDRIYKIA
-382 KIPEKI
+382 ETI

-394 NDLLVKASAYAV
+394 NDLLDKTSTYAV
-406 DVIAKNFPATSP
+406 DLVTKTFPATTP
-418 ELAQYKAD
+418 ELAQYRAE
-426 LVTKFS
+426 LTKKFLA
-432 EVANNSDD
+432 VRDD
-440 IQQKLA
+440 NRDDTQHKLA
-446 NFKKA
+446 NFMEA
-451 VGILVDIETKYASN
+451 VDILVDIETTYASN
-465 TKIKTLAQKLVQ
+465 IKIKTLAQKLLQ
-477 NIVST
+477 NIVSA
-482 VSKQIDVN
+482 VYDKIDID
-490 RITSDAMDELQKTYE
+490 RLTSDAMTELDKAYDEL
-505 KIKAEIESKY
+505 KAEIESKY

-524 DENSKLISG
+524 DENSKLIAG

-538 PQFSDALPEAVVA
+538 PQFSDALPRGAVHHH
-551 QEQKEVIMKR
+551 QKEAIMKR
-561 LNIAVRWA
+561 LDDAEREA
-569 KSKILDFTNT
+569 KSKILEFLTRIGKAK
-579 LNELSQLA
+579 NELL
-587 QVTK
+587 QVKQAMK